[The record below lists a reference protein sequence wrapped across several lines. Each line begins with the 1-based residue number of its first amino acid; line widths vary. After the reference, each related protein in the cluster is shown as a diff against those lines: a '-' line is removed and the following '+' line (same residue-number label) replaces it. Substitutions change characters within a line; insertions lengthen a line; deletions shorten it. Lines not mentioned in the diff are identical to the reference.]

1 MQRISSATT
10 THEPAPESESD
21 TAEPGLV
28 RDPDTSAARPP
39 EIVEWLVECG
49 PRLVEHW
56 IHELRA
62 REMGSGNGADRV
74 VEMFAHEIVRMLPL
88 TIGPYRDQ
96 IRPLWDRAAGLYGAV
111 AAKRGLA
118 AGEAIEELHVLREL
132 VIRELYRNPPG
143 SCSVPLSLREFL
155 RLSRSLDRA
164 VTHTSVGH
172 TDALFF
178 EFFEGDGSQV
188 GVLSGDDV
196 AGEARAQL
204 DEIRDELREVLRHG
218 PWSLNGGAEEH

>member
-1 MQRISSATT
+1 MQGISSGITT
-10 THEPAPESESD
+10 DEPAPESESD
-21 TAEPGLV
+21 AAAPGLV
-28 RDPDTSAARPP
+28 RDADASAAASP
-39 EIVEWLVECG
+39 EIVDWLVDCG
-49 PRLVEHW
+49 PRLMEHW
-56 IHELRA
+56 LHELRA

-74 VEMFAHEIVRMLPL
+74 VEMFADEIVRMLPL

-118 AGEAIEELHVLREL
+118 AGEAIEELHILREL

-143 SCSVPLSLREFL
+143 NCSVPLSLREFL

-178 EFFEGDGSQV
+178 EFFEGDGSQAA
-188 GVLSGDDV
+188 VLSGDDV

-204 DEIRDELREVLRHG
+204 DEIRDELRQILRHG
-218 PWSLNGGAEEH
+218 PWRLNGGPEDN